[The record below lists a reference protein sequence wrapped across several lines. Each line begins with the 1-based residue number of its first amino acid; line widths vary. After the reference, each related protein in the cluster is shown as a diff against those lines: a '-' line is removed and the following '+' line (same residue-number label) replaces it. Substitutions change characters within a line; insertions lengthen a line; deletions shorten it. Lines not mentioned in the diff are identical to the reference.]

1 MKVAI
6 KWIACFAL
14 KDWIFSVSVSNRSP
28 NIVHFENIER
38 VVFIVLLNFLIKS
51 AKMIYCYEGGG
62 GGGGVKRRGLSRCKI
77 FCDFFSLTQ
86 IFELF

>member
-28 NIVHFENIER
+28 NIAHFENIEL
-38 VVFIVLLNFLIKS
+38 VVFIMCLILLIKS
-51 AKMIYCYEGGG
+51 AKMIYCSEGGSSVEG
-62 GGGGVKRRGLSRCKI
+62 GIRKV
-77 FCDFFSLTQ
+77 FQNFVFFQ
-86 IFELF
+86 